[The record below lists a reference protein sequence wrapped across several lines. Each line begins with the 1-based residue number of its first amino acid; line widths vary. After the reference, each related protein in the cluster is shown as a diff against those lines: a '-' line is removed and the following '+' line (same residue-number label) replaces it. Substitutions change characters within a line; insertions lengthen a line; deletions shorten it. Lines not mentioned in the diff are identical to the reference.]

1 MKYMKSFVA
10 GTAALILTFVALLLV
25 AMVDLSTTANTN
37 QQSGTVGWDPITL
50 LHQVP
55 VIGLLPGWTPFIALA
70 LLVFAAGFYWQFRR
84 ASRNITDHS
93 RLR

>member
-1 MKYMKSFVA
+1 MKHMRSFVA

-25 AMVDLSTTANTN
+25 AMVDLSTANTN
-37 QQSGTVGWDPITL
+37 QQSGTVGWDPISL

-70 LLVFAAGFYWQFRR
+70 LLVFAAGFYWEFRR

>member
-1 MKYMKSFVA
+1 MKYMRSFVA
-10 GTAALILTFVALLLV
+10 GTAALILTFVALLPV
-25 AMVDLSTTANTN
+25 AMVDLSTANTN
-37 QQSGTVGWDPITL
+37 QQSGTVGWDPISL

-70 LLVFAAGFYWQFRR
+70 LLVFAAGFYWEFGR

>member
-25 AMVDLSTTANTN
+25 AMVDLSTANTN
-37 QQSGTVGWDPITL
+37 QQSGTVGWDPISL

-70 LLVFAAGFYWQFRR
+70 LLVFAAGFYWEFRR